1 MHKHTHVVAAWT
13 LAHEDLLNDML
24 GSVVEDE
31 DEDDAQ
37 ILLILRA
44 QALSV
49 HD

>member
-1 MHKHTHVVAAWT
+1 MPVWN
-13 LAHEDLLNDML
+13 LAHEDLIDDMM
-24 GSVVEDE
+24 GSVVEGA

-49 HD
+49 DDY